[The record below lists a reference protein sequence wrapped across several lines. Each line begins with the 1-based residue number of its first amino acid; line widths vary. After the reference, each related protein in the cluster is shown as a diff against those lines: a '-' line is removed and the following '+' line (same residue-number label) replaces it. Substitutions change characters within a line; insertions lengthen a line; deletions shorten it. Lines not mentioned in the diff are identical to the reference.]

1 MRFDHLRT
9 DSADFYDAICHC
21 SADRQPQ
28 WQLSRGTY
36 ALKRLDEHQALIMGH
51 RCQRSYGT
59 LPNQL
64 TGLLKQRS
72 LTAAVYISI
81 LRLIYA
87 EYILFAQINL
97 TLHNTS
103 ELKDILKHST
113 LVFWKSAVLR
123 IKSHLQLFNKYV
135 SNT

>member
-1 MRFDHLRT
+1 
-9 DSADFYDAICHC
+9 
-21 SADRQPQ
+21 
-28 WQLSRGTY
+28 
-36 ALKRLDEHQALIMGH
+36 MGH

-113 LVFWKSAVLR
+113 LVF
-123 IKSHLQLFNKYV
+123 
-135 SNT
+135 